1 MTIGNREYLKA
12 LRIVSESTEWTI
24 IKPELERK
32 LRIKRSSICST
43 YDPIMQNRLIGEA
56 KTLSDLIEEVETAK
70 EREAQY
76 AEADSKLP
84 IGRRDFGNQIDLSAA
99 TPPV

>member
-12 LRIVSESTEWTI
+12 LRIISESVEWTI
-24 IKPELERK
+24 VKPEIERK
-32 LRIKRSSICST
+32 LHNLRKMIRTAS
-43 YDPIMQNRLIGEA
+43 DPIQQNRLIGEA
-56 KTLSDLIEEVETAK
+56 GTLSDLIEQVETAK

-84 IGRRDFGNQIDLSAA
+84 IGRRDFGNQVDLSAA